1 MSTEADA
8 QALRDAMKGFG
19 TDEAALIKIV
29 ANRTN
34 QQRMAI
40 KEAYKTAF
48 GRDLISDLKSELR
61 GKLEDAMVA
70 LFTEPIEYD
79 CDSLKNAMKGV
90 GTD

>member
-8 QALRDAMKGFG
+8 QALRNAMKGFG

-40 KEAYKTAF
+40 TI
-48 GRDLISDLKSELR
+48 L
-61 GKLEDAMVA
+61 
-70 LFTEPIEYD
+70 
-79 CDSLKNAMKGV
+79 
-90 GTD
+90 